1 MLKKLSLMFFCCA
14 CLMGSLAFGQ
24 DIHLPPS
31 VRQGPT
37 TSNIPV
43 RTEEQIDRERA
54 QKANELLRMEIKRDT
69 EKLFTLSSELK
80 DFVDQR
86 SQGVLSLDAVKKA
99 EQIEKLA
106 KGLKSKIKQSY

>member
-1 MLKKLSLMFFCCA
+1 MLKALSLLFVCYA
-14 CLMGSLAFGQ
+14 CLTGSLAFGQ
-24 DIHLPPS
+24 EIHLPPS

-43 RTEEQIDRERA
+43 RTEEQVDRERA
-54 QKANELLRMEIKRDT
+54 QKANELLQMEIKRDA
-69 EKLFTLSSELK
+69 EKLVTLSSELK
-80 DFVDQR
+80 DFVDQH

-106 KGLKSKIKQSY
+106 KSLKSKIKQSY

>member
-1 MLKKLSLMFFCCA
+1 MLKALSLLVLGA
-14 CLMGSLAFGQ
+14 IWGSLAFGQ

-54 QKANELLRMEIKRDT
+54 QKANELLQMEIKRDT

-80 DFVDQR
+80 DFVDQHG
-86 SQGVLSLDAVKKA
+86 QGVLSLDAVKKA

>member
-1 MLKKLSLMFFCCA
+1 MLKAL
-14 CLMGSLAFGQ
+14 CLLVLCSTWGSFTFGQ
-24 DIHLPPS
+24 DVHLPPS

-54 QKANELLRMEIKRDT
+54 QKANELLQMEIKRDT
-69 EKLFTLSSELK
+69 DKLVTLSSELK
-80 DFVDQR
+80 EFVDQH

-106 KGLKSKIKQSY
+106 KSLKSKIKQSY

>member
-1 MLKKLSLMFFCCA
+1 MLKALSLLILSFA
-14 CLMGSLAFGQ
+14 LSVGSLLFGQ

-54 QKANELLRMEIKRDT
+54 QKANELLQIEIKRDT

-80 DFVDQR
+80 DFVDQH

-106 KGLKSKIKQSY
+106 KSLKSKIKQSY

>member
-1 MLKKLSLMFFCCA
+1 MPKTLSLILFCFTCGGF
-14 CLMGSLAFGQ
+14 LFGQ
-24 DIHLPPS
+24 DVHLPPS

-37 TSNIPV
+37 TSNIPI
-43 RTEEQIDRERA
+43 RTEDQIDRERA
-54 QKANELLRMEIKRDT
+54 QKANELLQMEIKRDT
-69 EKLFTLSSELK
+69 EKLFALSGELK

-106 KGLKSKIKQSY
+106 KSLKSKIKQSY

>member
-1 MLKKLSLMFFCCA
+1 MLKAFSLLFLCCV
-14 CLMGSLAFGQ
+14 CLTGSLVFGQ
-24 DIHLPPS
+24 EIHLPPS

-43 RTEEQIDRERA
+43 RTEEQVDRERA
-54 QKANELLRMEIKRDT
+54 QKANELLQMEIKRDT

-80 DFVDQR
+80 DFVDQH
-86 SQGVLSLDAVKKA
+86 SQGVLSLDAAKKA

-106 KGLKSKIKQSY
+106 KSLKSKIKQSY